1 MTMKLLVSVES
12 LEEARVA
19 VAAKCA
25 VLDIKNP
32 NEGSLGA
39 NFPWVLKEI
48 MDAFPNCECET
59 SATVGDL
66 PHKPGT
72 GALAAYT
79 VAAMGLDYVKAG
91 LYASTTFEQAV
102 EMMTAVRRAVHM
114 ANPTARAVAAGF
126 ADWRRFN
133 GLSTNDLVRAAVTS
147 QVDVILIDTAIKDG
161 SNLFDNMGFD
171 ELEEFVG
178 RCREAKIMCAL
189 AGSIKEKHLD
199 DLARLG
205 PDLTGVRG
213 ALCSD
218 QSDRRSVIDP
228 IRTRAFIEATEE
240 AVRKAGKAAAAAA

>member
-1 MTMKLLVSVES
+1 MKLLVSVES

-19 VAAKCA
+19 VEANCA

-39 NFPWVLKEI
+39 NFPWVLKAI
-48 MDAFPNCECET
+48 MDEFPNLECET
-59 SATVGDL
+59 SATIGDL

-72 GALAAYT
+72 AALAAYA
-79 VAAMGLDYVKAG
+79 VSSLGLDYVKGG

-102 EMMTAVRRAVHM
+102 EMMQAIQRAVKL
-114 ANPTARAVAAGF
+114 ANPKARAVAGGF

-133 GLSTNDLVRAAVTS
+133 GLSTTDLVRAAS
-147 QVDVILIDTAIKDG
+147 AAKVDVVLIDTAIKDG
-161 SNLFDNMGFD
+161 SNLFDNMSLD
-171 ELEEFVG
+171 ELQEFVG
-178 RCREAKIMCAL
+178 LCHDAGIMCAL

-199 DLARLG
+199 DLARIG

-228 IRTRAFIEATEE
+228 VRTRAFIQATEE
-240 AVRKAGKAAAAAA
+240 AVRRARRAA

>member
-1 MTMKLLVSVES
+1 MKLLVSVES
-12 LEEARVA
+12 LEEARIA
-19 VAAKCA
+19 VEARCA

-48 MDAFPNCECET
+48 MDEFPALPCET

-72 GALAAYT
+72 GALAAYA
-79 VAAMGLDYVKAG
+79 VASMGLDYVKAG

-102 EMMTAVRRAVHM
+102 EMMKVIRRAVHM
-114 ANPTARAVAAGF
+114 ANPKARAVAAGF

-133 GLSTNDLVRAAVTS
+133 GLSTDDLVRAATAS
-147 QVDVILIDTAIKDG
+147 RVDVILIDTAIKDG
-161 SNLFDNMGFD
+161 SNLFDNMSFN
-171 ELEEFVG
+171 ELQEFVG
-178 RCREAKIMCAL
+178 KCREAKIMCAL

-218 QSDRRSVIDP
+218 QSNRRSALDP
-228 IRTRAFIEATEE
+228 VRTRAFIKATEE
-240 AVRKAGKAAAAAA
+240 AVKRAAKAAA

>member
-1 MTMKLLVSVES
+1 MKLLVSVES
-12 LEEARVA
+12 LDEARIA
-19 VAAKCA
+19 VECGCA

-39 NFPWVLKEI
+39 NFPWVLQSI
-48 MDAFPNCECET
+48 MAEFPKLECET

-72 GALAAYT
+72 GALAAYA
-79 VAAMGLDYVKAG
+79 VASFGLDYVKAG

-102 EMMTAVRRAVHM
+102 EMMQSVQRAVKM
-114 ANPTARAVAAGF
+114 ANPNARAVAAGF

-133 GLSTNDLVRAAVTS
+133 GLSTTDLVRAAAAS
-147 QVDVILIDTAIKDG
+147 RVDVVLIDTAIKDG
-161 SNLFDNMGFD
+161 SNLFDNMSVD
-171 ELEEFVG
+171 ELQEFVG
-178 RCREAKIMCAL
+178 LCRESGVMCAL

-199 DLARLG
+199 VLARIG

-218 QSDRRSVIDP
+218 QSDRRSVIDRE
-228 IRTRAFIEATEE
+228 RTLAFIRATEE
-240 AVRKAGKAAAAAA
+240 AVGRAARAA

>member
-1 MTMKLLVSVES
+1 MKLLVSVES
-12 LEEARVA
+12 LEEARTA
-19 VAAKCA
+19 VECGCA

-39 NFPWVLKEI
+39 NFPWVLRDI
-48 MDAFPNCECET
+48 MQEFPNLSCET
-59 SATVGDL
+59 SATIGDL

-72 GALAAYT
+72 AALAAWA
-79 VAAMGLDYVKAG
+79 VAGFGLDYVKGG

-102 EMMTAVRRAVHM
+102 EMMQVIQKAVKG
-114 ANPTARAVAAGF
+114 ANPKSRAVAAGF

-133 GLSTNDLVRAAVTS
+133 GLSTTDLVRAAS
-147 QVDVILIDTAIKDG
+147 AAAVDVVLIDTAIKDG
-161 SNLFDNMGFD
+161 SNLFDNMSVD
-171 ELEEFVG
+171 ELQEFVG
-178 RCREAKIMCAL
+178 LCREAGIMCAL

-199 DLARLG
+199 TLARVG

-228 IRTRAFIEATEE
+228 VRTRAFIQACEE
-240 AVRKAGKAAAAAA
+240 AVRRAKAA

>member
-1 MTMKLLVSVES
+1 MKLLVSVES

-19 VAAKCA
+19 VEARCA

-39 NFPWVLKEI
+39 NFPWVLRAI
-48 MDAFPNCECET
+48 MEEFPERSCET

-72 GALAAYT
+72 AALAAYA
-79 VAAMGLDYVKAG
+79 VALLGLDYVKAG
-91 LYASTTFEQAV
+91 LYGSTTFEQAV
-102 EMMTAVRRAVHM
+102 EMMTAFRRAVRM
-114 ANPTARAVAAGF
+114 ANPRARAVAAGF

-133 GLSTNDLVRAAVTS
+133 GLSTTDLVRAARAS
-147 QVDVILIDTAIKDG
+147 EVDVVLVDTAIKDG
-161 SNLFDNMGFD
+161 SNLFDNMSFD
-171 ELEEFVG
+171 ELSEFVG
-178 RCREAKIMCAL
+178 MCREAKIMCAL

-199 DLARLG
+199 TLARLG

-228 IRTRAFIEATEE
+228 VRARAFIEATEE
-240 AVRKAGKAAAAAA
+240 AVRRAAKAA

>member
-1 MTMKLLVSVES
+1 MKLLVSVES

-19 VAAKCA
+19 VEAGCA
-25 VLDIKNP
+25 VLDVKNP

-39 NFPWVLKEI
+39 NFPWVLQAI
-48 MDAFPNCECET
+48 MQEFPSLSCET
-59 SATVGDL
+59 SATIGDL

-72 GALAAYT
+72 AALAAHS
-79 VAAMGLDYVKAG
+79 VASFGFDYVKAG

-102 EMMTAVRRAVHM
+102 EMMQVVQRAVKM
-114 ANPTARAVAAGF
+114 ANPRARAVAGGF

-133 GLSTNDLVRAAVTS
+133 GLSTTDLVRAAS
-147 QVDVILIDTAIKDG
+147 NAKVDVVLIDTAIKDG
-161 SNLFDNMGFD
+161 SNLFDNMSVD
-171 ELEEFVG
+171 ELQEFAG
-178 RCREAKIMCAL
+178 MCREAGIMCAL

-199 DLARLG
+199 TLARIG

-228 IRTRAFIEATEE
+228 VRTRAFIEACEE
-240 AVRKAGKAAAAAA
+240 AVRRAAKAA

>member
-1 MTMKLLVSVES
+1 MKLLVSVES

-19 VAAKCA
+19 VEAGCA

-39 NFPWVLKEI
+39 NFPWVLKSI
-48 MDAFPNCECET
+48 MDEFPQLECET
-59 SATVGDL
+59 SATIGDL

-72 GALAAYT
+72 AALAAYT
-79 VAAMGLDYVKAG
+79 VSSLGLDYVKGG

-102 EMMTAVRRAVHM
+102 EMMRVIQQAVKM
-114 ANPTARAVAAGF
+114 ANPKARAVAAGF

-133 GLSTNDLVRAAVTS
+133 GLSTTDLVRAAS
-147 QVDVILIDTAIKDG
+147 ASKVDVVLIDTAIKDG
-161 SNLFDNMGFD
+161 SNLFDNMSFD
-171 ELEEFVG
+171 ELQEFVG
-178 RCREAKIMCAL
+178 LCREAGIMCAL

-199 DLARLG
+199 DLARIG

-228 IRTRAFIEATEE
+228 VRTRAFIQATEE
-240 AVRKAGKAAAAAA
+240 AVRRAQRAA

>member
-1 MTMKLLVSVES
+1 MKLLVSVES

-19 VAAKCA
+19 VECGCA

-39 NFPWVLKEI
+39 NFPWVLESIMKE
-48 MDAFPNCECET
+48 FPSLECET

-72 GALAAYT
+72 GALAAYA
-79 VAAMGLDYVKAG
+79 VSSLGLDYVKGG

-102 EMMTAVRRAVHM
+102 EMMNAIQRAVKL
-114 ANPTARAVAAGF
+114 ANPKARAVAAGF

-133 GLSTNDLVRAAVTS
+133 GLSTTDLVKAAS
-147 QVDVILIDTAIKDG
+147 AAQVDVVLIDTAIKDG
-161 SNLFDNMGFD
+161 SNLFDNMSND

-178 RCREAKIMCAL
+178 LCREAGIMCAL

-199 DLARLG
+199 TLARIG

-228 IRTRAFIEATEE
+228 VRTRAFIQATEE
-240 AVRKAGKAAAAAA
+240 AVKRAKAA

>member
-1 MTMKLLVSVES
+1 MKLLVSVES
-12 LEEARVA
+12 LEEARIA
-19 VAAKCA
+19 VECGCA

-39 NFPWVLKEI
+39 NFPWVLQSIMKE
-48 MDAFPNCECET
+48 FPALECET

-72 GALAAYT
+72 GALAAYA
-79 VAAMGLDYVKAG
+79 VASLGLDYVKGG

-102 EMMTAVRRAVHM
+102 EMMKAIQRAVKL
-114 ANPTARAVAAGF
+114 ANPNARAVAAGF

-133 GLSTNDLVRAAVTS
+133 GLSTTDLVRAATAS
-147 QVDVILIDTAIKDG
+147 QVDVVLIDTAIKDG
-161 SNLFDNMGFD
+161 SNLFDNMSLD
-171 ELEEFVG
+171 ELAEFVG
-178 RCREAKIMCAL
+178 LCREAGIICAL

-199 DLARLG
+199 DLARIG

-228 IRTRAFIEATEE
+228 VRTRAFIEATEE
-240 AVRKAGKAAAAAA
+240 AVKRAKAAA

>member
-1 MTMKLLVSVES
+1 MKLLVSVES

-19 VAAKCA
+19 VECGCA

-39 NFPWVLKEI
+39 NFPWVLKSI
-48 MDAFPNCECET
+48 MDEFPNLECET
-59 SATVGDL
+59 SATIGDL

-72 GALAAYT
+72 AALAAYS
-79 VAAMGLDYVKAG
+79 VSLLGLDYVKGG

-102 EMMTAVRRAVHM
+102 EMMQVVQRAVKL
-114 ANPTARAVAAGF
+114 ANPKARAVAAGF

-133 GLSTNDLVRAAVTS
+133 GLSTTDLVRAAAAS
-147 QVDVILIDTAIKDG
+147 KVDVVLIDTAIKDG
-161 SNLFDNMGFD
+161 SNLFDNMGYD

-178 RCREAKIMCAL
+178 LCREARIMCAL

-199 DLARLG
+199 DLARIG

-228 IRTRAFIEATEE
+228 VRTRAFIQATEE
-240 AVRKAGKAAAAAA
+240 AVRRASKAA

>member
-1 MTMKLLVSVES
+1 MKLLVSVES
-12 LEEARVA
+12 LDEARIA
-19 VAAKCA
+19 VEAGCA

-39 NFPWVLKEI
+39 NFPWVLKDI
-48 MDAFPNCECET
+48 MDEFPDLECET
-59 SATVGDL
+59 SATIGDL

-72 GALAAYT
+72 AALAAYG
-79 VAAMGLDYVKAG
+79 VATLGLDYVKAG
-91 LYASTTFEQAV
+91 LYASTTYEQAV
-102 EMMTAVRRAVHM
+102 EMMTVVRTAVHM
-114 ANPTARAVAAGF
+114 GNPKARAVAAGF

-133 GLSTNDLVRAAVTS
+133 GLSTDDLVRAAAAS
-147 QVDVILIDTAIKDG
+147 EVDVVLIDTAIKDG

-171 ELEEFVG
+171 ELAEFVG

-199 DLARLG
+199 HLAKLG

-218 QSDRRSVIDP
+218 QHDRRSVIDP
-228 IRTRAFIEATEE
+228 IRTREFIQATEE
-240 AVRKAGKAAAAAA
+240 AVRRAAKAA